1 MTRTGFAAAALG
13 FTLFLAAD
21 PAAAQRPARCVIQSE
36 GSATYRGPCLFR
48 AERGGTFT
56 VMPPR
61 GRAFPGGVTSV
72 TVAVIGRGVADVR
85 GLTRGGINSRW
96 GEAIRSQSDGACWQG
111 NGFRVC
117 AY

>member
-1 MTRTGFAAAALG
+1 MTRYLLAAVAALV
-13 FTLFLAAD
+13 LSLVASPAD
-21 PAAAQRPARCVIQSE
+21 AQRPARCVIQSD

-56 VMPPR
+56 VEPPR
-61 GRAFPGGVTSV
+61 GRTFPGGVTSV

-111 NGFRVC
+111 DDFRIC